1 MPSFNS
7 DKVAKIHQHLHSH
20 LPSESALRVK
30 ALETVLVQKGLA
42 NSENIDHW
50 VDAYSNDIGP
60 MRGAHMVARSWID
73 PEYRVRLLDDA
84 AAAADEMGFSGPA
97 SGHLKAVEN
106 TDELHNVVVCT
117 LCSCYPFSILGMAPN
132 WYKTAAY
139 RSRVVREPRDVL
151 KEFGVDIDADVAVHV
166 WDSTAELRYLVVPQR
181 PLGTEGMNV
190 GELATIVTRNAMIG
204 GMYVKTLPPRTI

>member
-204 GMYVKTLPPRTI
+204 TQRDLVVG

>member
-50 VDAYSNDIGP
+50 VDAYSKDIGP

-204 GMYVKTLPPRTI
+204 TQRDLVVG

>member
-151 KEFGVDIDADVAVHV
+151 KELGVDIDADVAVHV

-204 GMYVKTLPPRTI
+204 TQRDLVVG

>member
-73 PEYRVRLLDDA
+73 PEYRCLL
-84 AAAADEMGFSGPA
+84 
-97 SGHLKAVEN
+97 
-106 TDELHNVVVCT
+106 
-117 LCSCYPFSILGMAPN
+117 Y
-132 WYKTAAY
+132 
-139 RSRVVREPRDVL
+139 
-151 KEFGVDIDADVAVHV
+151 
-166 WDSTAELRYLVVPQR
+166 
-181 PLGTEGMNV
+181 
-190 GELATIVTRNAMIG
+190 TI
-204 GMYVKTLPPRTI
+204 